1 MIDVKLLREHKELF
15 YDSCRKRF
23 MEPASLD
30 RFFALDEAWRQKL
43 KAVNDLKHHKN
54 EISIRIADLVKS
66 RSDASDLKKD
76 VRELGESIE
85 KLETELSSIDKE
97 RNEVVRS
104 IPNLVHESV
113 PVCKGD
119 ENNAVVR
126 YIGNAVV
133 HEEDVKYFKEST
145 PDGSHFTITKNRAVS
160 HVDLLEK
167 LGLIDMARAGKAA
180 GARFYYLKNR
190 LVKLEMALMNY
201 AVDFLSERGFSIV
214 EPPFMLNYASMNAV
228 TDLETFKDALYKI
241 EGEDLYLIATAE
253 HPIGAMLKDEI
264 LEESELPLRLAGIS
278 PCFRKEAG
286 AHGKDTKG
294 IFRVHQFNKI
304 EQFVFCKPEHS
315 WDFLEE
321 LLKNA
326 EDFCSSLGIAYR
338 VVNICSGELSVL
350 NAKKYD
356 IEAWFPAQ
364 GKFREVVS
372 ASNNTDYQGRSLN
385 IRYRSKNGNQI
396 VNTLNSTE
404 VATTRMLVAIT
415 ENFQQQD
422 KGGISIP
429 KALVPYTG
437 FDFISS

>member
-126 YIGNAVV
+126 YKGNAVV
-133 HEEDVKYFKEST
+133 HEDDVKYFKEST
-145 PDGSHFTITKNRAVS
+145 PDGSLFTITKNRAVS

-201 AVDFLSERGFSIV
+201 AVDFLSERGFTVV

-422 KGGISIP
+422 NGGISIP

>member
-76 VRELGESIE
+76 VRELGESID

-133 HEEDVKYFKEST
+133 HEDDVKYFKEST
-145 PDGSHFTITKNRAVS
+145 PDGSLFTITKNRAVS

-201 AVDFLSERGFSIV
+201 AVDFLSERGFTVV

-422 KGGISIP
+422 NGGISIP

>member
-113 PVCKGD
+113 PVCRGD

-133 HEEDVKYFKEST
+133 HEDDVKYFKEST
-145 PDGSHFTITKNRAVS
+145 PDGSLFTITKNRAVS

-201 AVDFLSERGFSIV
+201 AVDFLSERGFTVV

-422 KGGISIP
+422 NGGISIP

>member
-1 MIDVKLLREHKELF
+1 MIDVKLLREHKELY
-15 YDSCRKRF
+15 YDNCRKRF

-54 EISIRIADLVKS
+54 EISLKIADLIKAKV
-66 RSDASDLKKD
+66 DATSLKQE
-76 VRELGESIE
+76 VRELGESIN
-85 KLETELSSIDKE
+85 KLETELASIDKK
-97 RNEVVRS
+97 RSEVVRS

-113 PVCKGD
+113 PVCRGD
-119 ENNAVVR
+119 ENNVVVR
-126 YIGNAVV
+126 YRGNAVV

-145 PDGSHFTITKNRAVS
+145 PGDSSFTVTKTKAVS
-160 HVDLLEK
+160 HVDLLER

-201 AVDFLSERGFSIV
+201 AVDFLSERGFTIV

-241 EGEDLYLIATAE
+241 EGEDLYLIATSE
-253 HPIGAMLKDEI
+253 HPIGAMLRDEI
-264 LEESELPLRLAGIS
+264 LEESELPLRIAGIS

-385 IRYRSKNGNQI
+385 IRYRSKNGNQV

-415 ENFQQQD
+415 ENFQQPD
-422 KGGISIP
+422 SGGISVP
-429 KALVPYTG
+429 KVLVPYTG

>member
-15 YDSCRKRF
+15 YDNCRKRF

-133 HEEDVKYFKEST
+133 HEDDVKYFKEST
-145 PDGSHFTITKNRAVS
+145 PDGSLFTITKNRAVS

-201 AVDFLSERGFSIV
+201 AVDFLSERGFTVV

-422 KGGISIP
+422 NGGISIP

>member
-15 YDSCRKRF
+15 YDNCRKRF
-23 MEPASLD
+23 TEPASLD

-54 EISIRIADLVKS
+54 EISMRIADLVKS
-66 RSDASDLKKD
+66 RGDASKLKKD
-76 VRELGESIE
+76 VRELGENIE
-85 KLETELSSIDKE
+85 KLETELASIDKE

-133 HEEDVKYFKEST
+133 HEDDVKYFKEST
-145 PDGSHFTITKNRAVS
+145 PDGSLFTITKNRAVS

-385 IRYRSKNGNQI
+385 IRYRTKNGNQI

-422 KGGISIP
+422 NGGISIP

>member
-1 MIDVKLLREHKELF
+1 MIDVKLLREHKELY
-15 YDSCRKRF
+15 YDNCKKRF

-54 EISIRIADLVKS
+54 EISLKIADLIKAKV
-66 RSDASDLKKD
+66 DATSLKQE
-76 VRELGESIE
+76 VRELGESIN
-85 KLETELSSIDKE
+85 KLETELASIDKE
-97 RNEVVRS
+97 RSEVVRS

-113 PVCKGD
+113 PVCRGD
-119 ENNAVVR
+119 ENNVVVR
-126 YIGNAVV
+126 YRGNAVV

-145 PDGSHFTITKNRAVS
+145 PDGSSFTVTKTKAVS
-160 HVDLLEK
+160 HVDLLER

-201 AVDFLSERGFSIV
+201 AVDFLSERGFTIV

-241 EGEDLYLIATAE
+241 EGEDLYLIATSE
-253 HPIGAMLKDEI
+253 HPIGAMLRDEI
-264 LEESELPLRLAGIS
+264 LEESELPLRIAGIS

-385 IRYRSKNGNQI
+385 IRYRSKNGNQV

-415 ENFQQQD
+415 ENFQQPD
-422 KGGISIP
+422 SGGISVP
-429 KALVPYTG
+429 KVLVPYTG

>member
-15 YDSCRKRF
+15 YDNCRKRF

-54 EISIRIADLVKS
+54 EISIKIADLVKS

-104 IPNLVHESV
+104 IPNLVHKSV

-119 ENNAVVR
+119 ENNTVVR
-126 YIGNAVV
+126 YVGNAVV
-133 HEEDVKYFKEST
+133 HEDDVKYFKEST
-145 PDGSHFTITKNRAVS
+145 PDGSLFTTTKNRAVS

-201 AVDFLSERGFSIV
+201 AVDFLSERGFTVV

-356 IEAWFPAQ
+356 VEAWFPAQ

-422 KGGISIP
+422 NGGISIP

>member
-133 HEEDVKYFKEST
+133 HEDDVKYFKEST
-145 PDGSHFTITKNRAVS
+145 PDGSLFTITKNRAVS

-167 LGLIDMARAGKAA
+167 LGLIDMTRAGKAA

-201 AVDFLSERGFSIV
+201 AVDFLSERGFTVV

-356 IEAWFPAQ
+356 VEAWFPAQ

-422 KGGISIP
+422 NGGISIP

>member
-15 YDSCRKRF
+15 YDNCRKRF

-54 EISIRIADLVKS
+54 EISMRIADLVKS
-66 RSDASDLKKD
+66 RGDASKLKKD
-76 VRELGESIE
+76 VRELGENIE
-85 KLETELSSIDKE
+85 KLETELASIDKE

-113 PVCKGD
+113 PVCRGD

-201 AVDFLSERGFSIV
+201 AVDFLSERGFTVV

-422 KGGISIP
+422 NGGISIP

>member
-15 YDSCRKRF
+15 YDNCRKRF
-23 MEPASLD
+23 TEPASLD

-54 EISIRIADLVKS
+54 EISMRIADLVKS
-66 RSDASDLKKD
+66 RGDASKLKKD
-76 VRELGESIE
+76 VRELGENIE
-85 KLETELSSIDKE
+85 KLETELASIDKE

-113 PVCKGD
+113 PVCRGD

-422 KGGISIP
+422 NGGISIP

>member
-1 MIDVKLLREHKELF
+1 MIDVKLLRENRELF
-15 YDSCRKRF
+15 YENCRKRF
-23 MEPASLD
+23 MDSAYLD
-30 RFFALDEAWRQKL
+30 RFFSLDESWRQKL
-43 KAVNDLKHHKN
+43 KAVNDLKHTKN
-54 EISIRIADLVKS
+54 EISLKIADLVKTGRDTS
-66 RSDASDLKKD
+66 SLKQE
-76 VRELGESIE
+76 VRKLTEDIV
-85 KLETELSSIDKE
+85 KLEKDLTSIDME
-97 RNEVVRS
+97 RTEVVRS
-104 IPNLVHESV
+104 IPNLIHKSV

-119 ENNAVVR
+119 ENNEVVR
-126 YIGNAVV
+126 FSGNAVV
-133 HEEDVKYFKEST
+133 HESDVQYFKENT
-145 PDGSHFTITKNRAVS
+145 PKGSEFTITKDKAVS
-160 HVDLLEK
+160 HVDILEK
-167 LGLIDMARAGKAA
+167 LNLIDLARAGKTA

-201 AVDFLSERGFSIV
+201 AVDFLSERGFTIV
-214 EPPFMLNYASMNAV
+214 EPPFMLNYAAMDAV

-264 LEESELPLRLAGIS
+264 VEESELPMRVAGIS

-304 EQFVFCKPEHS
+304 EQFIFCKPEHS

-385 IRYRSKNGNQI
+385 IRYRTKNGNQV

-415 ENFQQQD
+415 ENFQEKD
-422 KGGISIP
+422 SKGIAVP
-429 KALVPYTG
+429 KVLIPYTG

>member
-15 YDSCRKRF
+15 YDNCRKRF
-23 MEPASLD
+23 TEPASLD

-54 EISIRIADLVKS
+54 EISMRIADLVKS
-66 RSDASDLKKD
+66 RGDASKLKKD
-76 VRELGESIE
+76 VRELGENIE
-85 KLETELSSIDKE
+85 KLETELASIDKE

-113 PVCKGD
+113 PVCRGD

-385 IRYRSKNGNQI
+385 IRYRTKNGNQI

-422 KGGISIP
+422 NGGISIP

>member
-133 HEEDVKYFKEST
+133 HEDDVKYFKEST
-145 PDGSHFTITKNRAVS
+145 PDGSLFTTTKNRAVS

-201 AVDFLSERGFSIV
+201 AVDFLSERGFTVV

-422 KGGISIP
+422 NGGISIP

>member
-133 HEEDVKYFKEST
+133 HEDDVKYFKEST
-145 PDGSHFTITKNRAVS
+145 PHGSLFTITKNRAVS

-201 AVDFLSERGFSIV
+201 AVDFLSERGFTVV

-422 KGGISIP
+422 NGGISIP

>member
-15 YDSCRKRF
+15 YDNCRKRF
-23 MEPASLD
+23 MDPEPLD
-30 RFFALDEAWRQKL
+30 RFFALDESWRQML
-43 KAVNDLKHHKN
+43 KSVNELKHRKN
-54 EISIRIADLVKS
+54 EISLKIASLVKAKEDVS
-66 RSDASDLKKD
+66 SLKNE
-76 VRELGESIE
+76 VREVGESIDE
-85 KLETELSSIDKE
+85 MELELASIDKQ
-97 RNEVVRS
+97 RTDVVRS
-104 IPNLVHESV
+104 IPNLVDSSV

-119 ENNAVVR
+119 ENNAIVR
-126 YIGNAVV
+126 YSGSAVV
-133 HEEDVKYFKEST
+133 HEDDVSYFKKNT
-145 PDGSHFTITKNRAVS
+145 PPGSSFTVTKDRAVS

-167 LGLIDMARAGKAA
+167 LGLIDMARAGKTA

-201 AVDFLSERGFSIV
+201 AVDFLSERGFTIV
-214 EPPFMLNYASMNAV
+214 EPPFMLNFESMNAV

-241 EGEDLYLIATAE
+241 DGEDLFLIATAE

-264 LEESELPLRLAGIS
+264 LEESDLPLRVAGIS

-364 GKFREVVS
+364 GKFREIVS

-385 IRYRSKNGNQI
+385 IRYRTKNGNQV

-404 VATTRMLVAIT
+404 VATTRMLVAIA
-415 ENFQQQD
+415 ENFQEKD
-422 KGGISIP
+422 SGGISVP
-429 KALVPYTG
+429 KVLVPYTG

>member
-133 HEEDVKYFKEST
+133 HEDDVKYFKEST
-145 PDGSHFTITKNRAVS
+145 PDGSLFTITKNRAVS

-167 LGLIDMARAGKAA
+167 LGLIDMTRAGKAA

-201 AVDFLSERGFSIV
+201 AVDFLSERGFTVV

-422 KGGISIP
+422 NGGISIP